1 MINFEQYHHKVI
13 IKSATEDE
21 LEFIRK
27 KLKFFSP
34 SFGFSFG
41 KNFTVDNIF
50 NNKESSFPSA
60 YLSRLCSKL
69 DEKNFKYEV
78 KDYRSYPGGR
88 YNFIL
93 RNTLPELWDNQK
105 EALEAI
111 KENNVGIIASA
122 TGSGKSRL
130 ILESVMLRNC
140 KTLIVV
146 PTENIRDQLEELFVE
161 SLGKKNITTK
171 PPKIDADYYL
181 GESSEVEESN
191 TVETEKVGIQKLN
204 NLFSDNPDEDDSKN
218 KKKNP
223 LDKIKN
229 LYSHSEYD
237 EENISPEEQFK
248 KDKGLYKFK
257 DNEERYKK
265 EKEKKVKSIRKKI
278 KPVTIICYQSLPN
291 VSKEYLKEIE
301 CLIIDECHQAS
312 AETIRDNLLIMENA
326 AYRYFFSATP
336 WRDLN
341 SQMELLIS
349 SIGENLIYEL
359 KGKDAAEKNIISRP
373 KYRLVNPDS
382 PKEWLRDIP
391 KRKYRE
397 LIERGIIGNEVRNQT
412 IIDEAVD
419 LYENDYNVFIAV
431 DEISHLMIL
440 QKRLEDKGI
449 EPYIIHGEM
458 SSWEKSNNVKEVGE
472 TKGACI
478 SIGTMAVGIGTDMPN
493 INAVI
498 LASGGKSSI
507 RFLQRIGRGAR
518 KTSDGKDFLVID
530 FFDWYH
536 ETLIKHSK
544 ERQKIFQKEFDM
556 DPDSFVPK
564 N

>member
-1 MINFEQYHHKVI
+1 MIKFEQHHHKI
-13 IKSATEDE
+13 FIKSSTEDE
-21 LEFIRK
+21 LEFMKK

-41 KNFTVDNIF
+41 KNFTVDNIL
-50 NNKESSFPSA
+50 NNKDSSFPSA
-60 YLSRLCSKL
+60 YLTRLCEKL
-69 DEKNFKYEV
+69 DS
-78 KDYRSYPGGR
+78 KDFEYSIDDMRTFPGGR

-93 RNTLPELWDNQK
+93 RNTLPPLWENQK

-111 KENNVGIIASA
+111 KKNNVGIIASA

-130 ILESVMLRNC
+130 ILESVLERNC
-140 KTLIVV
+140 KTLIIV
-146 PTENIRDQLEELFVE
+146 PTENIRDQLEDLFTE
-161 SLGKKNITTK
+161 SLGKKNVTTK
-171 PPKIDADYYL
+171 PPKRDSDYYL
-181 GESSEVEESN
+181 KEKEDKFVEEEN
-191 TVETEKVGIQKLN
+191 EIKVEKEGIQKLQ
-204 NLFSDNPDEDDSKN
+204 NLFSDNPDEDASS
-218 KKKNP
+218 KKNP
-223 LDKIKN
+223 LDKLKN
-229 LYSHSEYD
+229 LYSHSDYD
-237 EENISPEEQFK
+237 DKNISPEEQFK
-248 KDKGLYKFK
+248 QDKGLYKYK
-257 DNEERYKK
+257 DNNDRY
-265 EKEKKVKSIRKKI
+265 EKERNKKIKSIRKKI
-278 KPVTIICYQSLPN
+278 KPITIICYQSLPN
-291 VSKEYLKEIE
+291 ISKEFLKEIE

-312 AETIRDNLLIMENA
+312 AETIRENLLLMENA

-336 WRDLN
+336 WRDLS

-359 KGKDAAEKNIISRP
+359 KGKDAADKEIISKP
-373 KYRLVNPDS
+373 KYRLINPDS

-397 LIERGIIGNEVRNQT
+397 LLERGIIGNEVRNQT
-412 IIDEAVD
+412 IVDEAMD

-440 QKRLEDKGI
+440 QKRLEDKGV
-449 EPYIIHGEM
+449 EPYIIHGDM
-458 SSWEKSNNVKEVGE
+458 DTWEKNKNIKTVGE
-472 TKGACI
+472 TKGPCI

-498 LASGGKSSI
+498 IASGGKSSI

-518 KTSDGKDFLVID
+518 KTNDEKDFLVID

-544 ERQKIFQKEFDM
+544 ERQKIFEKEFDI
-556 DPDSFVPK
+556 DPDSYVPK
-564 N
+564 Q